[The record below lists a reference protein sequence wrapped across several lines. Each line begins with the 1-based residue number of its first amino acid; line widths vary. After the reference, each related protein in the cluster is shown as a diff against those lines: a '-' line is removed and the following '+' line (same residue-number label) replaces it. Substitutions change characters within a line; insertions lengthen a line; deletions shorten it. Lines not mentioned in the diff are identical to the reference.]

1 MPVSFEEKT
10 DFAFKVAL
18 KLAEKENLLP
28 LCELWRLKANLSVR
42 DLQTANDI
50 LKPVLKKSLN
60 DITVS
65 YQDLEAA
72 LCNAGY
78 SAKAARHVIAILY
91 ADNSVQ
97 FADLVDKLALPDEL
111 TQMLEHLRKS
121 PNLGATDY

>member
-1 MPVSFEEKT
+1 MPISFEEKT

-28 LCELWRLKANLSVR
+28 LCELWRLKANLSTR
-42 DLQTANDI
+42 DLQTAGDI
-50 LKPVLKKSLN
+50 LKPVLKKSLSDLPVN
-60 DITVS
+60 
-65 YQDLEAA
+65 YNDLEGA

-78 SAKAARHVIAILY
+78 SAKAARHIIAILY
-91 ADNSVQ
+91 SDNNIQ
-97 FADLVDKLALPDEL
+97 IADLVDKLVLPDEL

>member
-1 MPVSFEEKT
+1 MPISFEEKT

-28 LCELWRLKANLSVR
+28 LCELWRLKANLSTR
-42 DLQTANDI
+42 DLQTAGDI
-50 LKPVLKKSLN
+50 LKPVLKKSLS
-60 DITVS
+60 DLPVS
-65 YQDLEAA
+65 YNDLEGA

-78 SAKAARHVIAILY
+78 SAKAARHIIAILY
-91 ADNSVQ
+91 SDNNIQ
-97 FADLVDKLALPDEL
+97 IADLVDKLVLPDEL